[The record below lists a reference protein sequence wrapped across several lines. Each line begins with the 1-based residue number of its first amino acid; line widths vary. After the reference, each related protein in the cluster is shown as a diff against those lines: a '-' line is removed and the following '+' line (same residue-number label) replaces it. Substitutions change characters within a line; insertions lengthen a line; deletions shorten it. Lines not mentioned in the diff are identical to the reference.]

1 MTMPHIIYST
11 DHAAVI
17 LYSSII
23 ILPLLVY
30 YMSTGDIELSDLL
43 TELHDVVGWFLLGI
57 HLGIPLPDL
66 QKIRHQFGDSVDECK
81 TEMLITYSKL
91 KEPEWSDIVE
101 ALKRSGE
108 QALALRIAQ
117 KYGKN

>member
-1 MTMPHIIYST
+1 MQRSC
-11 DHAAVI
+11 
-17 LYSSII
+17 SSCIFYT
-23 ILPLLVY
+23 VQKWY
-30 YMSTGDIELSDLL
+30 YTTFSFPITYITTGEIGLSDLL

-57 HLGIPLPDL
+57 HLGIPLSDL